1 MRMTCLIAAAG
12 VDMSDDVDLRRRRL
26 VGRSSRLLE
35 VCIWLGAAS
44 VGCLSRSVSTR
55 GGEALHA
62 LCWVRESTGL
72 PLLLRLTFY
81 FIFSIFYQ
89 FN

>member
-1 MRMTCLIAAAG
+1 MTCLVAAAG

-44 VGCLSRSVSTR
+44 VGCLLRSVSTR
-55 GGEALHA
+55 GGGASRA
-62 LCWVRESTGL
+62 LCLVREWTAL
-72 PLLLRLTFY
+72 RLLLRSTFY

-89 FN
+89 FD